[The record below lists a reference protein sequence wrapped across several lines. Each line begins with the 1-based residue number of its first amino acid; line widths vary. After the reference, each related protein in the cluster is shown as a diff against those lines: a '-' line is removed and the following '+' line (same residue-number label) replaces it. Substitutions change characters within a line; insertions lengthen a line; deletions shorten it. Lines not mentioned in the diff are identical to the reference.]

1 MVGLYKTDIKFSIC
15 LILLI
20 MQIWTSMFTIKWQFF
35 LHLFTQNDSW
45 TWNES
50 VLPVQPAVFW
60 LVLSCLDIFCGL
72 EKSCTVSGLP
82 VTVWHEY
89 ECGRGAGG
97 QRRSPADGMGITRTA
112 GQHVRCSMT
121 SVVAANISSQNTSTW
136 DYQVKLNR
144 SGSHVTT
151 SMCLMFLGVPASV
164 VTWDVQATR
173 NLSLSTYKSV
183 ILNCWDSFITHIT
196 SDVIILLGLVLSS
209 FILVQMVTFLITTW
223 KTIWHR
229 GGGWRDPLAAWQF
242 RTVLKNGLQVG
253 NGPNTLQNS

>member
-1 MVGLYKTDIKFSIC
+1 
-15 LILLI
+15 
-20 MQIWTSMFTIKWQFF
+20 MQIWTSMFTIKWKFF
-35 LHLFTQNDSW
+35 LHLFTQKDSW

-72 EKSCTVSGLP
+72 EKSCTLSGLP
-82 VTVWHEY
+82 VTVWREY

-121 SVVAANISSQNTSTW
+121 GVEAANISSQNTSTW

-144 SGSHVTT
+144 SGSHVST
-151 SMCLMFLGVPASV
+151 SMCLMFLSVPASV

-183 ILNCWDSFITHIT
+183 VVNCWDSFISYATNIT
-196 SDVIILLGLVLSS
+196 SDVIILLGLLVLSS
-209 FILVQMVTFLITTW
+209 FLLVQSETFMITTW
-223 KTIWHR
+223 KTLWH
-229 GGGWRDPLAAWQF
+229 GSSTAVTDSF
-242 RTVLKNGLQVG
+242 KKGLTG
-253 NGPNTLQNS
+253 SNGPNTLQNS